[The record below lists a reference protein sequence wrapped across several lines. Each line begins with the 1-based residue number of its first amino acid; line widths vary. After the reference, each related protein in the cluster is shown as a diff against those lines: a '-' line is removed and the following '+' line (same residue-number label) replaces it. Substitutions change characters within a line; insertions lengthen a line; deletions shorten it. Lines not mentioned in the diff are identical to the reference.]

1 MKDID
6 TKRLFLASCVALV
19 VTAMT
24 FALRAGIMEEL
35 IVDFGF
41 NDTQLGWMNSMAFY
55 GFPVSMIIGGLIYPK
70 IGPKPILWVAFVCH
84 LLGLV
89 LTIVAKSFVPL
100 LVSTFLVGLANGAV
114 EAACNPLIA
123 DMFTRNRTTMLNRFH
138 VWFPGGIVIG
148 ALLGQLMGNM
158 GVTWQVQIAIM
169 IIPTLLYGYLI
180 FGQKF
185 PKAENIEA
193 NLSENIKSMFAPLF
207 IFMLI
212 CMGLTATTE
221 LGTGQFIER
230 LLGAAGAP
238 PLIILA
244 IVTGLM
250 AVGRYFAGPVIH
262 RLNPIGVLF
271 SSAIIASL
279 ALFLLSQAT
288 GPMVYVSAILFSFGV
303 MYFWPTMVGFVSE
316 YTHKTGA
323 LGMSIIG
330 GFGMLITGVSLPMI
344 GQMLDDE
351 RQEAL
356 ASGVTDQA
364 ADLVAGQAT
373 LGNIMWLPV
382 ILIGLFGILF
392 LMRNKLE
399 ERRIKHD

>member
-1 MKDID
+1 MKDINK
-6 TKRLFLASCVALV
+6 KRLFLASCISLI

-24 FALRAGIMEEL
+24 FAIRAGIMNEL
-35 IVDFGF
+35 NVDFGF
-41 NDTQLGWMNSMAFY
+41 TDSQLGWMNAMAFY
-55 GFPVSMIIGGLIYPK
+55 GFPVSMIVGGLIYPK
-70 IGPKPILWVAFVCH
+70 IGPKPILWVAFICH

-89 LTIVAKSFVPL
+89 MTILANGFVPL
-100 LVSTFLVGLANGAV
+100 LVSTFLIGLANGAV

-123 DMFTRNRTTMLNRFH
+123 DMYTTNRTTMLNKFH

-148 ALLGQLMGNM
+148 ALLGEFMGGM
-158 GVTWQVQIAIM
+158 GLSWQVQIAIM
-169 IIPTLLYGYLI
+169 IVPTLIYGYLI
-180 FGQKF
+180 LGQKF

-193 NLSENIKSMFAPLF
+193 DISQNIKSMLTPLF

-230 LLGAAGAP
+230 LLGQAGAP

-262 RLNPIGVLF
+262 KINPIGVLF
-271 SSAIIASL
+271 ASSIIATL
-279 ALFLLSQAT
+279 ALFLLSSAT
-288 GPMVYVSAILFSFGV
+288 GAMVYVAAILFSIGV
-303 MYFWPTMVGFVSE
+303 MYFWPTMIGFVSE
-316 YTHKTGA
+316 YNHKTGA

-330 GFGMLITGVSLPMI
+330 GFGMLITGVSLPKI
-344 GQMLDDE
+344 GEMLDSQ
-351 RQEAL
+351 RSAAL
-356 ASGVTDQA
+356 ESGVSAEA

-382 ILIGLFGILF
+382 ILIALFGILF

-399 ERRIKHD
+399 EKRIKH